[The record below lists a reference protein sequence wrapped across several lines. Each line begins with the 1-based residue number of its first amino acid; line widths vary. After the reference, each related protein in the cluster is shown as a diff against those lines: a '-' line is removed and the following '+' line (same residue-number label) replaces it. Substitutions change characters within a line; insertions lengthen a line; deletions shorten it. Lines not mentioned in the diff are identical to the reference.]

1 MSEIITHQAQG
12 AEPTVKQFALEEYLS
27 ILRYRKWLLI
37 VPIVT
42 LTMVTAFASLFM
54 DNIYRAQTTILV
66 SGSDMSGEFVP
77 TTVTNAIE
85 DRVRTV
91 REQILSETLLL
102 NVIQTYE
109 LYPEMANRPTEDR
122 IGRMRS
128 NIKITLNG
136 KDMFAISYTGDEPL
150 TVQNV
155 TNRLAQMFISET
167 YRDRQKAA
175 TNTAEFL
182 AQERDK
188 IKAELDK
195 QEQLVAGFKRSHI
208 GALPEQMEA
217 NQRTLDRLQASMQSL
232 GEQMA
237 AAEDRKVLLETQMAQ
252 LQGTLMAAGS
262 GQIVTLQEQL
272 DHLEAQLN
280 QLLQTLTDE
289 HPDVKELKA
298 KIAKLKDEIGSD
310 KTVDGKQYRVTS
322 VNRMLFDRLQQTTME
337 IRSMEKQ
344 RGSIMGQIAELGS
357 RVSNSPA
364 VEQELSVLERDLT
377 KQREAYQDLQ
387 KKHMEAKQSE
397 ELESQQK
404 GRQFKI
410 IDEARF
416 PERPYSPNRPRL
428 VALAFTLA
436 LVIGLIAIF
445 VAEHL
450 DHSFRDDDDLAKF
463 ANQSVL
469 ATIPRFTLE
478 QDQIRRAGIIK
489 IVIGVAAALGFL
501 ITLFLI
507 LKVGF
512 GFNPLHLLKR

>member
-1 MSEIITHQAQG
+1 MNDIVTSNSLG
-12 AEPTVKQFALEEYLS
+12 AEPSVKKFALEEYIS
-27 ILRYRKWLLI
+27 ILRYRKWLLVI
-37 VPIVT
+37 PVVT
-42 LTMVTAFASLFM
+42 LTIVTAFASLFM
-54 DNIYRAQTTILV
+54 SNIYRAQTTILV
-66 SGSDMSGEFVP
+66 SGGDVSGELVP
-77 TTVTNAIE
+77 STVTNAIE

-109 LYPEMANRPTEDR
+109 LFPEMANGPTEDR

-128 NIKITLNG
+128 NIKITVNG
-136 KDMFAISYTGDEPL
+136 KDMFAISYTGDDPL

-167 YRDRQKAA
+167 YGDRQKAA
-175 TNTAEFL
+175 TATAEFL
-182 AQERDK
+182 AQQLNE
-188 IKAELDK
+188 IKEQLDK
-195 QEQLVAGFKRSHI
+195 QEQKVAAFKREHI

-217 NQRTLDRLQASMQSL
+217 NQRTLDRLQAQLQSL

-252 LQGTLMAAGS
+252 VQGQLMAAGS
-262 GQIVTLQEQL
+262 GQIVTMQDQLEQL
-272 DHLEAQLN
+272 QAQLT
-280 QLLQTLTDE
+280 QMEQTLTAE
-289 HPDVKELKA
+289 HPDVKELKS
-298 KIAKLKDEIGSD
+298 KIAKLKSDIGSD
-310 KTVDGKQYRVTS
+310 QTVDGKQYHVNS
-322 VNRMLFDRLQQTTME
+322 VNRMMFERLQQTTLE

-344 RGSIMGQIAELGS
+344 RGSIMGQVAELTN
-357 RVSNSPA
+357 RVSGSPA

-377 KQREAYQDLQ
+377 KLRETYQDLQ

-416 PERPYSPNRPRL
+416 PEKPYSPNRPRL
-428 VALAFTLA
+428 VALSFTLG
-436 LVIGLIAIF
+436 LIIGLIAIF

-450 DHSFRDDDDLAKF
+450 DHSFRDDDDLSRF

-478 QDQIRRAGIIK
+478 ADQIRRAGIIK
-489 IVIGVAAALGFL
+489 IVLAVAAALGFL
-501 ITLFLI
+501 LTLFLI
-507 LKVGF
+507 LKIGF
-512 GFNPLHLLKR
+512 GFNPFALLKK